1 MNPPLPPPPDELLLE
16 QAPPRATWR
25 WWEAAIVTLLG
36 FVLGSLLSVPVF
48 LALGGDSGQQMNGP
62 GAAAGAVT
70 YLVLVISSSSGS
82 RWHTGAGGA

>member
-1 MNPPLPPPPDELLLE
+1 MNHRSS
-16 QAPPRATWR
+16 ASRRAAPRAGAAASHLAVV
-25 WWEAAIVTLLG
+25 EAAIVTLLG